1 MTVCYG
7 VRKKGEEV
15 GLFAALKTW
24 SGVTSRVTCRFYV
37 ALDSRHL
44 FQGAVRFPMKLY
56 KVTLLACER
65 EGLVAAARKGS
76 HPSQKKMQCTDC
88 MGEPEKND

>member
-1 MTVCYG
+1 
-7 VRKKGEEV
+7 
-15 GLFAALKTW
+15 
-24 SGVTSRVTCRFYV
+24 
-37 ALDSRHL
+37 
-44 FQGAVRFPMKLY
+44 MKLY

-76 HPSQKKMQCTDC
+76 HPSQKKMQCADC